1 MKGSILDTISF
12 LTVSWDLTL
21 WPIKSMIE
29 LRNVVWTLASVEEI
43 LQYLNVAPFIIFF
56 FYKVNFRIFLVADSE
71 RMKLIFTGDI
81 ILRRFE
87 IITCFNLDVYKIVSF
102 FSWLR
107 TCVLMSKKISTLT
120 QTNKNLSAFYAV
132 MMIYFKFTDIERWQK
147 LAITGKWSYLVK
159 NRNKVDSKAQPRKT
173 YRSVRIFL
181 LIASWFL
188 EFKGKS

>member
-1 MKGSILDTISF
+1 MIILHEIQCMKGSILDTISF

-56 FYKVNFRIFLVADSE
+56 FYKVNFRIFLAADSE

-81 ILRRFE
+81 ILWGFE

-102 FSWLR
+102 FS
-107 TCVLMSKKISTLT
+107 
-120 QTNKNLSAFYAV
+120 
-132 MMIYFKFTDIERWQK
+132 
-147 LAITGKWSYLVK
+147 
-159 NRNKVDSKAQPRKT
+159 
-173 YRSVRIFL
+173 
-181 LIASWFL
+181 
-188 EFKGKS
+188 

>member
-1 MKGSILDTISF
+1 MIILHEIQCMKGSILDTISF

-81 ILRRFE
+81 ILWGFE
-87 IITCFNLDVYKIVSF
+87 IITCLNLDVYKIVSF
-102 FSWLR
+102 FS
-107 TCVLMSKKISTLT
+107 
-120 QTNKNLSAFYAV
+120 
-132 MMIYFKFTDIERWQK
+132 
-147 LAITGKWSYLVK
+147 
-159 NRNKVDSKAQPRKT
+159 
-173 YRSVRIFL
+173 
-181 LIASWFL
+181 
-188 EFKGKS
+188 